1 VHVLSY
7 VYWKNGV
14 PFVKILYLTD
24 LAQKVP
30 SLRIYGYLYTDLI
43 ISGRDSYLRMQ
54 RCYLWKTQLS
64 LHAEIAL
71 KRVEGKHGILS
82 EEKLGVLFQ

>member
-1 VHVLSY
+1 MLS
-7 VYWKNGV
+7 
-14 PFVKILYLTD
+14 
-24 LAQKVP
+24 LAEIAFSACRDV
-30 SLRIYGYLYTDLI
+30 
-43 ISGRDSYLRMQ
+43 ISGRDSYLCMQ
-54 RCYLWKTQLS
+54 RCYLWQRWLS